1 VKRRIIKLH
10 RITITLSEIIIKFGV
25 TWWEAS
31 FAVRLFLLPACLDTD
46 STSTVYQNQNQNI
59 SMAMLRTLQHFYGGE
74 CFSPS
79 PFSLELYLHLFNSST
94 ITRKIIKEY
103 RGVTK
108 AGSTSG
114 HSDRPPSSF
123 ASLFSGARLTMPPS
137 SSYLGPT
144 WQRELARLIALFF

>member
-1 VKRRIIKLH
+1 MKVFDGCCGYRRLGQRTPGETSRH
-10 RITITLSEIIIKFGV
+10 RR
-25 TWWEAS
+25 TWTPI
-31 FAVRLFLLPACLDTD
+31 LLL
-46 STSTVYQNQNQNI
+46 YQNQSQNT
-59 SMAMLRTLQHFYGGE
+59 SMGMLRTLQHFYGGE

-79 PFSLELYLHLFNSST
+79 PFSLELDLHLFNSST

-137 SSYLGPT
+137 SSYLEPT
-144 WQRELARLIALFF
+144 WQRELARPIARFFWTMFHHSNW